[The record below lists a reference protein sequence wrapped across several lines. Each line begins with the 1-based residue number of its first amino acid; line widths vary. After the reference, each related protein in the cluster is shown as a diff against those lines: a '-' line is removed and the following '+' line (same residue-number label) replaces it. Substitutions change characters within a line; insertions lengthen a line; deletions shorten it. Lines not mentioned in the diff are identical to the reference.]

1 MKIAMRDEA
10 GLAGGSPALLETS
23 AEPRT
28 TSREARV
35 RESLLERALGGPVR
49 YVLDGGGKRF
59 RAELLNVSYQL
70 AGGRGDPP
78 AFLARLIE
86 LLHAGSLVIDDI
98 EDGSTQRRGA
108 PALHAAVGLPLAL
121 NTGNFLYFWPL
132 EQLGELGLS
141 KGLELALY
149 REYART
155 MCRAHRGQALDL
167 SVRASELPQA
177 DASTIASAIAEL
189 KTGALTAFA
198 ARLGALAAH
207 ASRAR
212 VDALG
217 EFGARLGTSLQCL
230 DDVGSVSSERLRHK
244 GLEDLRNDRMS
255 HVWGFLSRH
264 LDRYAYKRLGYRLR
278 RADGGELE
286 ALRIE
291 LRSLLHEHGA
301 REEIRRELHEALTVL
316 QRRLE
321 LQSTALTRVSAEIER
336 LEASYV

>member
-1 MKIAMRDEA
+1 MTIALRDEEGVPDA
-10 GLAGGSPALLETS
+10 APALLE
-23 AEPRT
+23 ALEPRAT
-28 TSREARV
+28 TREARV

-59 RAELLNVSYQL
+59 RAELLNVSFQL
-70 AGGRGDPP
+70 AGGRGEPP

-98 EDGSTQRRGA
+98 EDGSTHRRGA

-141 KGLELALY
+141 ARFELALY

-177 DASTIASAIAEL
+177 DTSIIASAIAEL

-198 ARLGALAAH
+198 ARLGALAAQ
-207 ASRAR
+207 ASPER

-217 EFGARLGTSLQCL
+217 AFGARLGSGLQCL
-230 DDVGSVSSERLRHK
+230 DDIGSVSSERLRHK
-244 GLEDLRNDRMS
+244 GLEDLRNDRVS
-255 HVWGFLSRH
+255 HVWGFLARH
-264 LDRYAYKRLGYRLR
+264 LDRYAYKRLSYRLR
-278 RADGGELE
+278 RADAAELE
-286 ALRIE
+286 AVRVE
-291 LRSLLHEHGA
+291 LRALLHEHGA
-301 REEIRRELHEALTVL
+301 HEETQRELREALA
-316 QRRLE
+316 E
-321 LQSTALTRVSAEIER
+321 LQSCLALRPAELARVTAEIER